1 MKTFARIRFL
11 PLLALV
17 LAAGCGDLGLDPGGG
32 QVVGLTIEDAGGN
45 TLVSVASGGT
55 VSGSITVPRNGT
67 RSIRVVLR
75 GASGVVTP
83 GIGESIRVT
92 VINSSLVAWDET
104 GEGTGVLDAGA
115 AAGSTSLRVDLISGG
130 TALYTS
136 PSITVQV
143 T

>member
-1 MKTFARIRFL
+1 MKIFARIL

-17 LAAGCGDLGLDPGGG
+17 LAAGCADLGLDSGAGD
-32 QVVGLTIEDAGGN
+32 VVGLTIEDASGN

-55 VSGSITVPRNGT
+55 VNGSITVPRNGT

-75 GASGVVTP
+75 GAGGVVTP

-92 VINSSLVAWDET
+92 VTNSSLVSWDET

-115 AAGSTSLRVDLISGG
+115 AAGSTSLRVDLISSG
-130 TALYTS
+130 TAVYTS
-136 PSITVQV
+136 PLIPVQV